1 MAIRAR
7 IVALM
12 AWSTTVVTSALV
24 RPGRSFHWVSMR
36 TRASLTWGE
45 GISCRAGAGW
55 PREAHSA
62 S

>member
-1 MAIRAR
+1 MVIRVR

-12 AWSTTVVTSALV
+12 VRSITVMTSALV

-45 GISCRAGAGW
+45 GISCLAGAGW